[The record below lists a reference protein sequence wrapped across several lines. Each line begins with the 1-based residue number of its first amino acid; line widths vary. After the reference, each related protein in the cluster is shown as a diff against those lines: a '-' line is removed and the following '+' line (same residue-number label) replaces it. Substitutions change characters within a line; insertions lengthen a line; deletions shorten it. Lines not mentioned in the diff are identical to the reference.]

1 MRTLKTLILAGLA
14 AGLATL
20 AALPAAAAPP
30 ALPIVKKRGF
40 LLCGVNG
47 QLPGFSMR
55 DDKGQWAGFEI
66 DLCRAI
72 AAAVFGDATKVQFVP
87 LTARERFDALR
98 KGEIDVLIRNS
109 TATLERTVGRGVR
122 DATVIFVEGQA
133 VAASRKSGIDTLE
146 KLDGRPICVLNST
159 TYGRNVRDWLRPR
172 NRKYVPVTF
181 DTQEEMYAAFFAGK
195 CDAVTQDISAL
206 STSIL
211 AGGKPQ
217 DYLVLPGIVGLQPN
231 AAFVRSG
238 DEQWEDVVRWTI
250 FALLEGEEQ
259 TITRENVDTQ
269 LKLGGPVAQRLLGMP
284 PDDGKLLGLTGNWAY
299 DVIKQV
305 GNYGEIFDRNL
316 GMQSP
321 WKFQRGTTAL
331 WNKGGLMYALP
342 LR

>member
-1 MRTLKTLILAGLA
+1 VRFLRAFAVASLA
-14 AGLATL
+14 ACLS
-20 AALPAAAAPP
+20 AAAILPAAAAPP
-30 ALPIVKKRGF
+30 TLPIVKKRGF

-55 DDKGQWAGFEI
+55 DDKGQWSGFEI
-66 DLCRAI
+66 DICRAI
-72 AAAVFGDATKVQFVP
+72 AAAVFGDASKVQFVP
-87 LTARERFDALR
+87 LTAIERFNALR
-98 KGEIDVLIRNS
+98 KGEIDVLIRNT
-109 TATLERTVGRGVR
+109 TATLERTAGHGVR

-133 VAASRKSGIDTLE
+133 VAASRKSGIDTFE
-146 KLDGRPICVLNST
+146 KLDGRSICVLKST
-159 TYGRNVRDWLRPR
+159 TYGRNIRDWLRHR
-172 NRKYVPVTF
+172 DRKYVPVLF

-195 CDAVTQDISAL
+195 CDAVTQDVSAL

-217 DYLVLPGIVGLQPN
+217 DYIVLPGIVGLQPN

-250 FALLEGEEQ
+250 FALLDAEERV
-259 TITRENVDTQ
+259 ITRENVDAQ
-269 LKLGGPVAQRLLGMP
+269 LKLGPPAAQRLLGMP
-284 PDDGKLLGLTGNWAY
+284 PDDGKILGLSGDWAY

-331 WNKGGLMYALP
+331 WSKGGLMYALP